1 LPSFYQKK
9 IQIQLST
16 YKNMANTKELS
27 VEDKLRAIYDL
38 QLIDSRIDE
47 IRNVR
52 GELPLE
58 VEDLEDEVAG
68 LSTRSEKLKGELEVI
83 EEQIKGKKIA
93 IDEHKEVIKKYTK
106 QQESVRNNR
115 EFNSLTK
122 EVEFQELEIQL
133 AEKQI
138 KEMKASI
145 EHKKEVI
152 SNLKEKLDAK
162 SSHLK
167 HKKSELDAIMAETQK
182 EEIFLTEKSAEFAS
196 QIEERLLAAYNR
208 IRSSV
213 RNGLAVV
220 SIERGASAGSFF
232 TIPPQTQ
239 VEIASRKKII
249 TDEHSGRILVDS
261 ALAEEEKEKMEQLF
275 SKI

>member
-1 LPSFYQKK
+1 
-9 IQIQLST
+9 
-16 YKNMANTKELS
+16 MATTKELS

-38 QLIDSRIDE
+38 QLIDTRIDE

-68 LSTRSEKLKGELEVI
+68 LKSRSEKLKADLDVI
-83 EEQIKGKKIA
+83 EIQIKEKKNA
-93 IDEHKEVIKKYTK
+93 IDDHKEAIKKYTK
-106 QQESVRNNR
+106 QQDTVRNNR

-133 AEKQI
+133 SEKQI

-145 EHKKEVI
+145 EYKKQIVTQSTER
-152 SNLKEKLDAK
+152 LDQK
-162 SSHLK
+162 QTHLA
-167 HKKSELDAIMAETQK
+167 HKKSELEAIMAETSK
-182 EEIFLTEKSAEFAS
+182 EEAFLTEKSAEYQAL
-196 QIEERLLAAYNR
+196 IEERLLKAYTR

-239 VEIASRKKII
+239 VEIAARKKII

-261 ALAEEEKEKMEQLF
+261 ALAEEEKLKMEKLF
-275 SKI
+275 SKF

>member
-1 LPSFYQKK
+1 
-9 IQIQLST
+9 
-16 YKNMANTKELS
+16 MATTKELS

-38 QLIDSRIDE
+38 QLIDTRIDE

-68 LSTRSEKLKGELEVI
+68 LKSRSEKLKADLDVI
-83 EEQIKGKKIA
+83 EIQIKEKKNA
-93 IDEHKEVIKKYTK
+93 IDDHKEAIKKYTK
-106 QQESVRNNR
+106 QQDTVRNNR

-145 EHKKEVI
+145 EYKKQIVTQ
-152 SNLKEKLDAK
+152 STEKLDQK
-162 SSHLK
+162 QSHLA
-167 HKKSELDAIMAETQK
+167 HKKSELEAIMSETSK
-182 EEIFLTEKSAEFAS
+182 EEAFLTQKSAEY
-196 QIEERLLAAYNR
+196 QGLIEERLLKAYTR
-208 IRSSV
+208 IRTSV

-239 VEIASRKKII
+239 VEIAARKKII

-261 ALAEEEKEKMEQLF
+261 ALAEEEKIKMEKMF
-275 SKI
+275 SKF

>member
-1 LPSFYQKK
+1 
-9 IQIQLST
+9 
-16 YKNMANTKELS
+16 MATTKELS
-27 VEDKLRAIYDL
+27 VEDKLRAIFDL
-38 QLIDSRIDE
+38 QIIDSRVDE

-68 LSTRSEKLKGELEVI
+68 LSTRLDKLKTDLVTI
-83 EEQIKGKKIA
+83 EELIKTKKNS
-93 IDEHKEVIKKYTK
+93 IDEHHASIKRYKS
-106 QQESVRNNR
+106 QQDNVRNNR

-145 EHKKEVI
+145 DHKKEVI
-152 SNLKEKLDAK
+152 SSSKEKLEQK
-162 SSHLK
+162 STHLK
-167 HKKSELDAIMAETQK
+167 HKKAELSDIMSETQK
-182 EEIFLTEKSAEFAS
+182 EESFLIEKSAEFEAL
-196 QIEERLLAAYNR
+196 IEERLLAAYKR

-232 TIPPQTQ
+232 TIPPQSQ
-239 VEIASRKKII
+239 VEIAARKKII
-249 TDEHSGRILVDS
+249 TDEHSGRILVDA
-261 ALAEEEKEKMEQLF
+261 ALAEEEREKMQKLF
-275 SKI
+275 AKM

>member
-1 LPSFYQKK
+1 M
-9 IQIQLST
+9 T
-16 YKNMANTKELS
+16 NTKELS
-27 VEDKLRAIYDL
+27 VEEKLRAIFDL
-38 QLIDSRIDE
+38 QIIDTRIDE

-68 LSTRSEKLKGELEVI
+68 LSTRSEKLKTDLETI
-83 EEQIKGKKIA
+83 EDQIKAKKNA
-93 IDEHKEVIKKYTK
+93 IDEHKESIKKYTK
-106 QQESVRNNR
+106 QQETVRNNR

-152 SNLKEKLDAK
+152 SQSKERLEIK
-162 SSHLK
+162 SNHLK
-167 HKKSELDAIMAETQK
+167 HKKAELEDILSETAK
-182 EEIFLTEKSAEFAS
+182 EEALLTEKSAEYRGT
-196 QIEERLLAAYNR
+196 IEDRLLAAYDR

-261 ALAEEEKEKMEQLF
+261 LLAEEEKEKMEKLF
-275 SKI
+275 STF

>member
-1 LPSFYQKK
+1 M
-9 IQIQLST
+9 T
-16 YKNMANTKELS
+16 NTKELS

-68 LSTRSEKLKGELEVI
+68 LSTRSEKLKAELEVI
-83 EEQIKGKKIA
+83 EEQIKAKKNS
-93 IDEHKEVIKKYTK
+93 IDEHKEAIKKYTK

-115 EFNSLTK
+115 EFNSLSK
-122 EVEFQELEIQL
+122 EIEFQELEIQL
-133 AEKQI
+133 AEKQM

-145 EHKKEVI
+145 EHKKDI
-152 SNLKEKLDAK
+152 IAQSKEKLELK
-162 SSHLK
+162 SNHLK
-167 HKKSELDAIMAETQK
+167 HKKLELDDIMAETAK
-182 EEIFLTEKSAEFAS
+182 EEEFLTQKSQEFQE
-196 QIEERLLAAYNR
+196 QIEERLLAAYKR

-249 TDEHSGRILVDS
+249 IDEHSGRILVDS
-261 ALAEEEKEKMEQLF
+261 SLAEEEKQKMENLF
-275 SKI
+275 ASI

>member
-1 LPSFYQKK
+1 
-9 IQIQLST
+9 
-16 YKNMANTKELS
+16 MATTKEMS
-27 VEDKLRAIYDL
+27 VEDKLRALYDL

-58 VEDLEDEVAG
+58 VEDLEDEVTG
-68 LSTRSEKLKGELEVI
+68 LSARLEKLKNDLESI
-83 EEQIKGKKIA
+83 ENQIKAKKIA
-93 IDEHKEVIKKYTK
+93 IDDHNTSIKKYSE
-106 QQESVRNNR
+106 QQKNVRNNR

-138 KEMKASI
+138 KEMKASM
-145 EHKKEVI
+145 EHKKQVI
-152 SNLKEKLDAK
+152 SDSKERLDQK
-162 SSHLK
+162 NNHLK
-167 HKKSELDAIMAETQK
+167 HKKSELSDIMGETEK
-182 EEIFLTEKSAEFAS
+182 EEKFLSEKSAEYELV
-196 QIEERLLAAYNR
+196 IEERLLAAYKR

-220 SIERGASAGSFF
+220 SIERGASSGSFF

-239 VEIASRKKII
+239 VEIASRKKVI
-249 TDEHSGRILVDS
+249 TDEHSGRILVDN
-261 ALAEEEKEKMEQLF
+261 ALATEEKEKMEKLF
-275 SKI
+275 SKF